1 MNEEQL
7 TLFDDSE
14 VTGSGQPHAWPTIKP
29 EPEVAQSAQADE
41 LPLGIED
48 AA

>member
-7 TLFDDSE
+7 TLFDDDE
-14 VTGSGQPHAWPTIKP
+14 VTGSGQPHAWPTADP
-29 EPEVAQSAQADE
+29 EPEAVQPTQADE
-41 LPLGIED
+41 LPLNVED